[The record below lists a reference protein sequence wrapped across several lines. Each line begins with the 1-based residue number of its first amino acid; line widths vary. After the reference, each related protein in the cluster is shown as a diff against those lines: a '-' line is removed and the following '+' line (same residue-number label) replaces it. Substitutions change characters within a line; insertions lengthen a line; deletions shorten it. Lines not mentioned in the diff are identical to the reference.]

1 MAGKLNKK
9 EELIGVVVHYY
20 GKAGVAVI
28 KFNRDISKKEEVCFR
43 GPSTDFSQ
51 KIDSIQ
57 RDHKDIEMAPKN
69 KEVGVKVKERVRE
82 GDEVYKTL

>member
-1 MAGKLNKK
+1 MEEKLNKK
-9 EELIGVVVHYY
+9 EELIGVVTHYY

-28 KFNRDISKKEEVCFR
+28 KFNRDIPKGEQVHFKGS
-43 GPSTDFSQ
+43 STDFSQ

-57 RDHKDIEMAPKN
+57 YDHKDIEMAPKN
-69 KEVGVKVKERVRE
+69 KEVGVKVKERTRE